1 MPGAVFYAI
10 TVTNLGPNSAAAAVI
25 TDVIPRSVSTQYP
38 TTFYCVGGVESGTA
52 WCGPLPTGVSCT
64 HPAVRQVGTVT
75 CTQATLSRGAT
86 MTIDMEVLSGLY
98 FHNQLMI
105 DTATV
110 SSATFDPDTANNTAT
125 VANGGS

>member
-1 MPGAVFYAI
+1 
-10 TVTNLGPNSAAAAVI
+10 
-25 TDVIPRSVSTQYP
+25 
-38 TTFYCVGGVESGTA
+38 
-52 WCGPLPTGVSCT
+52 
-64 HPAVRQVGTVT
+64 
-75 CTQATLSRGAT
+75 

-110 SSATFDPDTANNTAT
+110 SSVTFDPDTANNTAT